1 MGFCRLF
8 TYAVGLILSLTSAG
22 SIFWFYFLTKSYVGF
37 NMYSMQPLINTN
49 STAAS
54 SKKELEKVNNNNYE
68 PGLSCAALSG

>member
-1 MGFCRLF
+1 
-8 TYAVGLILSLTSAG
+8 
-22 SIFWFYFLTKSYVGF
+22 
-37 NMYSMQPLINTN
+37 MQPLINTN